1 MRLKV
6 ELMTISSY
14 EQLLNEEDSE
24 KIVNSARE
32 NKLDLL
38 DALVEVCKKCE
49 IYIPEWN
56 WDLIK
61 EESEYTAIERITQ

>member
-24 KIVNSARE
+24 KIVNYARE
-32 NKLDLL
+32 HKLDLL

-61 EESEYTAIERITQ
+61 KESEYTAIERITL